1 MTGNDYLYNELLE
14 YCSGDLEEVKRT
26 LDYFEARLESDLDAE
41 LENDLTQDDVE
52 FEEEEGDVNDCEGS

>member
-14 YCSGDLEEVKRT
+14 YCSGDLDEVRKT

-41 LENDLTQDDVE
+41 LENDLTRDDVD
-52 FEEEEGDVNDCEGS
+52 FKEEEGDENGI

>member
-26 LDYFEARLESDLDAE
+26 LDYFEARLESDLAAE
-41 LENDLTQDDVE
+41 LENDLTQDDVN
-52 FEEEEGDVNDCEGS
+52 FEESEGDENDCEGS

>member
-26 LDYFEARLESDLDAE
+26 LDYFEARLESDLAAE
-41 LENDLTQDDVE
+41 LENDLTQDDVD
-52 FEEEEGDVNDCEGS
+52 FEDAEGDANDCEGS

>member
-14 YCSGDLEEVKRT
+14 YCSGDLEEVRRT

-41 LENDLTQDDVE
+41 LENDLTRDDVD
-52 FEEEEGDVNDCEGS
+52 FKEEEGEEDGI